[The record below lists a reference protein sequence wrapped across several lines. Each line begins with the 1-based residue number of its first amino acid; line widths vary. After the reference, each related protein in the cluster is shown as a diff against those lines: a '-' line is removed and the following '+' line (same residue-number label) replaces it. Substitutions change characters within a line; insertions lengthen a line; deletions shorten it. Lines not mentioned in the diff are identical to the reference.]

1 MKNILLIWIC
11 LTVLL
16 VPLTGCAVEQIDNN
30 NEMDKLQLEYAKEVQ
45 RIRSE
50 YSNLLERIEQCKT
63 TTLINRAPM
72 DSETRNVLLE
82 TIDDAEKLTR
92 DEPDI
97 PEMPDNIETAE
108 EIITELK
115 NLSFMEM
122 DENLQF
128 ARDAF
133 LKSLEAAEE
142 REKNPQIITMTK
154 LEDGIYVSQ
163 MLGSKKGEIDLLGT
177 CFRAYLDGGDLVVHG
192 SFNYME
198 DAYFS
203 DYSRILKNNVYR
215 FPVTG
220 ETKCLL
226 TGGGDIM
233 EYQDS
238 LQSFISAAQGYMDDD
253 FGITLEIELRHGK
266 VTTVSMSS

>member
-16 VPLTGCAVEQIDNN
+16 VPLTGCAVEQNDNS
-30 NEMDKLQLEYAKEVQ
+30 EMDKLQLEYDKEVQ
-45 RIRSE
+45 RVRSE

-63 TTLINRAPM
+63 TTLISQAPM
-72 DSETRNVLLE
+72 DPEMRIVLLE
-82 TIDDAEKLTR
+82 TIDDAEKLTS
-92 DEPDI
+92 DEPEI
-97 PEMPDNIETAE
+97 PEMPDDIETAK

-154 LEDGIYVSQ
+154 LEDGVYVSQ

-177 CFRAYLDGGDLVVHG
+177 CYRAYLKGGDLVVHG

-198 DAYFS
+198 DSYYR

-226 TGGGDIM
+226 TGGGDNM

-238 LQSFISAAQGYMDDD
+238 LQSFISAVQGYMDDD
-253 FGITLEIELRHGK
+253 FGLTLEIELRHGK